1 MIDIQTKRPESA
13 ILIGVYSSGNQ
24 RAKAEDYLAELA
36 LLTDTAGARVIH
48 SILQQRDRPHVSTY
62 FGKGKLEELKE
73 MVKSQEADLVIV
85 DDDLTPTQARNIQR
99 ATETKVLDRSGLI
112 LDIFASR
119 AQSAASKTQVELAQL
134 EYVLPRLT
142 RLWTHLSRQKGG
154 VGTKGPGET
163 QIETD
168 RRLVGKRIALLKEK
182 LEKLSLQ
189 RETQRKG
196 RGDFPRISLVG
207 YTNAGK
213 SSLMNAMVDA
223 DVLAED
229 RLFATL
235 DATVRRYEAE
245 GKTFLVS
252 DTVGFIRKLPHGL
265 VESFKSTLDEIR
277 ESNLL
282 LHVVDVSS
290 AHASEHIRV
299 VRDTLREIGAEAT
312 PEILVFNKVDLIDNP
327 ETLVA
332 LRRDNPGCVFI
343 SAQRGIGLDELKN
356 RLLTQSFDEFIHMDL
371 EIPGSEGRTIARLH
385 EWCEVSA
392 VNYSEDR
399 VRLHVI
405 IPRRYLDRV
414 NALPGIR

>member
-1 MIDIQTKRPESA
+1 LIDISTKRPETA
-13 ILIGVYSSGNQ
+13 VLIGVYASGIQ
-24 RAKAEDYLAELA
+24 RARSEEYLAELA
-36 LLTDTAGARVIH
+36 LLTDTAGARVVQ

-62 FGKGKLEELKE
+62 FGKGKLEELKVL
-73 MVKSQEADLVIV
+73 VKEQEIDLVIV
-85 DDDLTPTQARNIQR
+85 DDDLSPTQARNIQR
-99 ATETKVLDRSGLI
+99 AIETKVLDRSGLI

-182 LEKLSLQ
+182 LTKLDRQ
-189 RETQRKG
+189 RETQRQG

-213 SSLMNAMVDA
+213 SSLMNAMVNA
-223 DVLAED
+223 DVLAEN

-235 DATVRRYEAE
+235 DATVRRYEAD
-245 GKTFLVS
+245 GNTFLVS

-277 ESNLL
+277 ESDLL
-282 LHVVDVSS
+282 LHIVDVASPY
-290 AHASEHIRV
+290 ASEYIKV
-299 VRDTLREIGAEAT
+299 VHDTLRDIGAENKA
-312 PEILVFNKVDLIDNP
+312 EIIVFNKVDLIDNP

-332 LRRDNPGCVFI
+332 IRKEHPGCVFI
-343 SAQRGIGLDELKN
+343 SAERGIGLDTLRD
-356 RLLTQSFDEFIHMDL
+356 RLLTHSFDDFVHMDL
-371 EIPGSEGRTIARLH
+371 EIPASEGRTIARLH
-385 EWCEVSA
+385 EWGEVSKTDYLD
-392 VNYSEDR
+392 NS

-405 IPRRYLDRV
+405 VPRKFLDRV
-414 NALPGIR
+414 NALPGIA